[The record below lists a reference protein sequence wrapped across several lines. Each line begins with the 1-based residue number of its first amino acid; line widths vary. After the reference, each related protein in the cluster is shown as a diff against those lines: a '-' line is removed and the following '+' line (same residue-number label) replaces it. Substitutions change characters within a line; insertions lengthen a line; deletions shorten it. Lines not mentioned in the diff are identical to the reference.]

1 MLSQDTEASRDLVH
15 HDSDPTPDRSYDG
28 ADPDRHGTNCAG
40 IVGMVKSNS
49 NCGVGVAYN
58 AKIGGIKVRLN
69 QISDLTEASALG
81 YHDNHIHV
89 YSSSW
94 GPSDSGFVV
103 SGPGRL
109 ASMSLRNGALNV
121 SQKKIFS

>member
-1 MLSQDTEASRDLVH
+1 MVH
-15 HDSDPTPDRSYDG
+15 HDDDPTPDSYNEE
-28 ADPDRHGTNCAG
+28 APHRHGTSCAG
-40 IVGMVKSNS
+40 EVGMTKSNG

-69 QISDLTEASALG
+69 QISDVLEASALG
-81 YHDNHIHV
+81 YHDDHIHV

-103 SGPGRL
+103 SGPERF
-109 ASMSLRNGALNV
+109 AKMALRAGALTV
-121 SQKKIFS
+121 SDSMFI